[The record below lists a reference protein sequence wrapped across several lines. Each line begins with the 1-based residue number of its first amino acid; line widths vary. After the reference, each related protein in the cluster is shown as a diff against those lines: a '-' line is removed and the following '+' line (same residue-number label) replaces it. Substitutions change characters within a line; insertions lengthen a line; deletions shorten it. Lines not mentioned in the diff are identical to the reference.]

1 MLYEENCIQTIV
13 LILTQRLQKHYSIYC
28 SKQRREISQ
37 RLINLVTIVDDEY
50 QKLSKYITTWNCYLV
65 HKWSEDKGQLETETM
80 NTVESLNE
88 CTHKSNPNRIN
99 ERTKLTEKSCDCILK
114 YFLDHD
120 SFLRLSSIILKSY
133 QCFSPF
139 PLKLE

>member
-13 LILTQRLQKHYSIYC
+13 LILTQRLQEHYSIYC

-37 RLINLVTIVDDEY
+37 RLIHLITIVDDEF
-50 QKLSKYITTWNCYLV
+50 QKLSKYTTTWNCHLI
-65 HKWSEDKGQLETETM
+65 HKWSDDHGQQETELM
-80 NTVESLNE
+80 NTLENLNE
-88 CTHKSNPNRIN
+88 CMHKSDLSSIN
-99 ERTKLTEKSCDCILK
+99 ENTKLTVNSCDCILK